1 MVEQKTMS
9 EANLFVKLEEE
20 VLGSSSPTTPATTPN
35 KNVQSWN
42 TINFFKRKILKQKMD
57 QENRTRAAG
66 QPIERRTKSTS
77 GLTADDFCSSNST
90 LSRRSYHHK
99 EPLNDSK
106 MGNGTSKRRGSED
119 RGRKQRSAA
128 ERLVDSRKSARNN
141 AKTNTSSMPKRS
153 RSVGDRLATE
163 TDRNDY
169 QKSMENIPVE
179 IREQFNPAFAQEL
192 NRLVRQK
199 SKKREETGFQ
209 DPNDRSIHED
219 DFTGKLN
226 TLSRKSDMQQTTR
239 RGSVSNTL
247 GRIKTKS
254 QEHLSNETTKNRSA
268 YEALYSNSGTI
279 NRAVPGKPPRSK
291 STSNYLDIK
300 ANEDKLASEVS
311 FAGTNNSSLR
321 FPSETSQESIYDNVQ
336 PNPPSKRTDQPPPSK
351 KSAKIENTQQNLSK
365 DLKTATMMLRNRY
378 TNNTTRTLPKS
389 RQNSTGNNLNET
401 LQKRINST
409 LPMKPVTTDNDSGR
423 LFMMSG
429 KEPLLHCRNTACSNS
444 ASLEYAQQ
452 NYKSCVHCFTYYCCA
467 ACRQQHWQKH
477 KEKCIYARAVSTTKA
492 ILRYIFQN
500 TDLME
505 HYTELARNYTKTE
518 QRGALQ
524 LCFMTLNDGLMFL
537 QAR

>member
-1 MVEQKTMS
+1 
-9 EANLFVKLEEE
+9 
-20 VLGSSSPTTPATTPN
+20 
-35 KNVQSWN
+35 
-42 TINFFKRKILKQKMD
+42 
-57 QENRTRAAG
+57 
-66 QPIERRTKSTS
+66 
-77 GLTADDFCSSNST
+77 
-90 LSRRSYHHK
+90 
-99 EPLNDSK
+99 
-106 MGNGTSKRRGSED
+106 
-119 RGRKQRSAA
+119 
-128 ERLVDSRKSARNN
+128 
-141 AKTNTSSMPKRS
+141 MPKRS

-163 TDRNDY
+163 TDRHDY

-226 TLSRKSDMQQTTR
+226 TLSRKPDSQQTR
-239 RGSVSNTL
+239 RGSASNTL

-254 QEHLSNETTKNRSA
+254 QENLTKEATKNRSA
-268 YEALYSNSGTI
+268 YEALYSNNGTI

-300 ANEDKLASEVS
+300 ANEDKLASEIS

-351 KSAKIENTQQNLSK
+351 NGVKKTEPQNLSK

-378 TNNTTRTLPKS
+378 TNSTRTLPKS
-389 RQNSTGNNLNET
+389 SSTTNNLNET

-444 ASLEYAQQ
+444 GEFS
-452 NYKSCVHCFTYYCCA
+452 VFT
-467 ACRQQHWQKH
+467 
-477 KEKCIYARAVSTTKA
+477 V
-492 ILRYIFQN
+492 
-500 TDLME
+500 
-505 HYTELARNYTKTE
+505 
-518 QRGALQ
+518 
-524 LCFMTLNDGLMFL
+524 
-537 QAR
+537 